1 MYLQTITYTQFV
13 HQEKYIMVSA
23 LYDEEDPS
31 LSILSDSTLVERRR
45 SKLSKIVSET
55 FKTSALDE
63 GTLTDG
69 INFEM
74 VDEDKLLPIV
84 ENIKKRYDEDQNGE
98 LDEGEVNK
106 MLIDALKMGANEK
119 HLVSENDDLNQK
131 VRHYDLCAS

>member
-13 HQEKYIMVSA
+13 HQENYIMVSA

-31 LSILSDSTLVERRR
+31 SSLPSDSTLVERRR

-63 GTLTDG
+63 GTLMDG

-74 VDEDKLLPIV
+74 IDEDKLLPIV
-84 ENIKKRYDEDQNGE
+84 ENIKKRYDEDDNGE
-98 LDEGEVNK
+98 LDPLEVNK

-131 VRHYDLCAS
+131 VRDYDLCAS